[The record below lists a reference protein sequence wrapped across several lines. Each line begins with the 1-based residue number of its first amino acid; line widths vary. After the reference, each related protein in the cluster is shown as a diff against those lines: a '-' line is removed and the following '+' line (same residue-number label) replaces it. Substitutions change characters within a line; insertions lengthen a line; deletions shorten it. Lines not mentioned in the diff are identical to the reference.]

1 MSKHMYQIKAMLDHS
16 MSSGFWMDG
25 EEIPY
30 DDLIKYLDRLKQER
44 ERWKAAVDDLLA
56 EYKPGVLPPPSDE
69 ELADLDAGGCICDLD
84 GVRVQVLDKLLAKME
99 RADD

>member
-44 ERWKAAVDDLLA
+44 ERWKAAVEEMIEQIDTAKACYELSEEEQVALPA
-56 EYKPGVLPPPSDE
+56 EKEALNA
-69 ELADLDAGGCICDLD
+69 L
-84 GVRVQVLDKLLAKME
+84 LDKME
-99 RADD
+99 EADEL

>member
-44 ERWKAAVDDLLA
+44 ERWKAAV
-56 EYKPGVLPPPSDE
+56 E
-69 ELADLDAGGCICDLD
+69 EISPKYMLSEKEMETETCMVHAFVNEL
-84 GVRVQVLDKLLAKME
+84 LDKME
-99 RADD
+99 EADD